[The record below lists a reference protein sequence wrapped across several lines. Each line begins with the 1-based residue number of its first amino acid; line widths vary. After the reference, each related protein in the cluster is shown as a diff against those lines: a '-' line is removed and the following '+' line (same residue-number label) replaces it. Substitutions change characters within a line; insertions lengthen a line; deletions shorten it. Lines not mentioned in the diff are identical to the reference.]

1 MNLIKVTGLVTS
13 FMKQNSV
20 YDAGKKCIFLIDA
33 SIKIVSHFSPLS
45 QQFSWDNVMFKF
57 DRYFKQ
63 HNKNASHKRY
73 AMRQGLYLAVDLVSN
88 NVVGKL
94 PVSLTLVDAVWGVD
108 SY

>member
-1 MNLIKVTGLVTS
+1 
-13 FMKQNSV
+13 
-20 YDAGKKCIFLIDA
+20 
-33 SIKIVSHFSPLS
+33 
-45 QQFSWDNVMFKF
+45 MFKF

-63 HNKNASHKRY
+63 HNQNASHKRY
-73 AMRQGLYLAVDLVSN
+73 AMRQGLYLVVDLVSN